1 MSSRKLSDV
10 YFSRAVQFTLLVFG
24 KVEGIL
30 IIPLEKWKFVHKLR
44 WKKGCGML
52 NRKIDSYLKDY
63 YQKSSN
69 ALLITGARQ
78 VGKTY
83 SIREF
88 GKTFKSFIEINF
100 IENPDAVGLFKDA
113 KGSADILMRLSTIT
127 NVPMIKGD
135 TLIFFDEVQECPDI
149 VTAIKFLVDEGSYRY
164 ILSGSL
170 LGVELKDIR
179 SVPVG
184 YMGVKEMFP
193 LDFEEFLTCVGINE
207 NVISTLKDAWMKRI
221 PVDGFIHNKMMELFR
236 LYLIVGGM
244 PAAVSKY
251 LESNNLQDVLAVQQ
265 EIIQLYKKDIAKYDP
280 DNKLYIEEIFNL
292 IPPELN
298 AKNKRFILKRL
309 NENAK
314 YERYENSFLWL
325 KHAGVAIPVYNVE
338 EPKVPL
344 LLSRSRNLLKLF
356 LSDIGLLA
364 AQYANGIQMR
374 IIKGDKDINF
384 GSIYEN
390 VVAQELVAHGLEPY
404 YYNSKKRGELDFVIE
419 QGGRILPIEVK
430 SGKDYTYHRAL
441 SNIMDCDEYDIQE
454 ALVFNNDNLSVDG
467 RITYVP
473 VYMVMFLDNCAAA
486 PIEYKVDLGGLS
498 NGDV

>member
-1 MSSRKLSDV
+1 
-10 YFSRAVQFTLLVFG
+10 
-24 KVEGIL
+24 
-30 IIPLEKWKFVHKLR
+30 
-44 WKKGCGML
+44 ML
-52 NRKIDSYLKDY
+52 NRKIDKYLIEY
-63 YQKSSN
+63 YQKSGN

-88 GKTFKSFIEINF
+88 GKGFKSFIEINF

-113 KGSADILMRLSTIT
+113 KGSTDILMRLSIIT

-193 LDFEEFLTCVGINE
+193 LDFEEFITCVGIND
-207 NVISTLKDAWMKRI
+207 NVIATVKEAWTKRR
-221 PVDGFIHNKMMELFR
+221 PVDDFIHNKMMELFR

-251 LESNNLQDVLAVQQ
+251 LESNNLQEVLAVQQ

-325 KHAGVAIPVYNVE
+325 KNAGVAIPVYNVE

-344 LLSRSRNLLKLF
+344 LLARSRNLLKLF
-356 LSDIGLLA
+356 LNDIGLLA
-364 AQYANGIQMR
+364 AQYADGIQVR

-390 VVAQELVAHGLEPY
+390 AVAQELVAHGFEPY
-404 YYNSKKRGELDFVIE
+404 FYNSKKRGEIDFVIE
-419 QGGRILPIEVK
+419 NNGKVLPIEVK
-430 SGKDYTYHRAL
+430 SGKDYVYHRAL
-441 SNIMDCDEYDIQE
+441 SNIMDCEEYDLPE
-454 ALVFNNDNLSVDG
+454 ALVLNNDNLTVEG

-473 VYMVMFLDNCAAA
+473 VYMVMFIVKSD
-486 PIEYKVDLGGLS
+486 PSVTQYRVDISELI
-498 NGDV
+498 

>member
-1 MSSRKLSDV
+1 M
-10 YFSRAVQFTLLVFG
+10 
-24 KVEGIL
+24 
-30 IIPLEKWKFVHKLR
+30 R
-44 WKKGCGML
+44 WKNGSDML
-52 NRKIDSYLKDY
+52 NRKIDNYLKDY
-63 YQKSSN
+63 YQKSRN

-100 IENPDAVGLFKDA
+100 LENPDAVGLFKDA
-113 KGSADILMRLSTIT
+113 KGSADILMRLSTVT
-127 NVPMIKGD
+127 NRPMIKGD
-135 TLIFFDEVQECPDI
+135 TLIFFDEVQECPEI

-193 LDFEEFLTCVGINE
+193 LDFEEFITCAGINE
-207 NVISTLKDAWMKRI
+207 NVIASVRDAWLKRT
-221 PVDGFIHNKMMELFR
+221 PVDGFIHSKMMELFR

-244 PAAVSKY
+244 PAAVSRY
-251 LESNNLQDVLAVQQ
+251 LETNNLQDVQAVQQ

-314 YERYENSFLWL
+314 YERYDNSFLWL
-325 KHAGVAIPVYNVE
+325 KNAGVAIPVYNVE

-344 LLSRSRNLLKLF
+344 LLARSRNLLKLF
-356 LSDIGLLA
+356 LNDIGLLA
-364 AQYANGIQMR
+364 AQYADGIQMR
-374 IIKGDKDINF
+374 IIRGDKDINF

-390 VVAQELVAHGLEPY
+390 AVAQELVAHGLVPY
-404 YYNSKKRGELDFVIE
+404 YYNNKKRGELDFVIE
-419 QGGRILPIEVK
+419 QGGKVLPIEVK

-441 SNIMDCDEYDIQE
+441 SNILDCEEYDLQE
-454 ALVFNNDNLSVDG
+454 AIVLNNDNVSVDG
-467 RITYVP
+467 KISYLP
-473 VYMVMFLDNCAAA
+473 VYMVMFSVK
-486 PIEYKVDLGGLS
+486 IEPSMSQYHIYISGL
-498 NGDV
+498 